1 MLNNQ
6 FLHYLIRFET
16 KEWDVRLYSQPCV
29 NLFQE
34 PEELGT
40 SQDGVDSEG
49 KNNDNISVV
58 ASAPTWFHCENERS
72 GNGMRKKTA
81 TYDPFQ
87 RNPLFAGGEHCAYT
101 ELLKLSQHFHP
112 TVTLFANKILQG

>member
-1 MLNNQ
+1 M
-6 FLHYLIRFET
+6 
-16 KEWDVRLYSQPCV
+16 
-29 NLFQE
+29 FQE
-34 PEELGT
+34 TEELVT

-49 KNNDNISVV
+49 NSNDNVTVV
-58 ASAPTWFHCENERS
+58 ASAPTWFHCENARS
-72 GNGMRKKTA
+72 GSGRQKKTA
-81 TYDPFQ
+81 AYNPFQ